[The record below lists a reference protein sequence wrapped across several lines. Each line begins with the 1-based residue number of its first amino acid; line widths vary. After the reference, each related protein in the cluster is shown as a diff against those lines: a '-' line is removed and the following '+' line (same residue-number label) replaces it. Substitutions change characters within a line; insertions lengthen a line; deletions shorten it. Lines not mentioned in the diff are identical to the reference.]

1 MKKLQQ
7 GFTLIELMIVVA
19 IIGILAAIALPAYQ
33 DYIARSQ
40 TTAGLAE
47 IRGGVT
53 AFEELIQ
60 KGTSV
65 LPAVGDIGLTASTPR
80 CDITIGAVLPNN
92 VAGGQ
97 SIACALKGNPRV
109 DAGTITLTRTAA
121 GLWNCSLVGTSDDA
135 KYAPSNCP

>member
-40 TTAGLAE
+40 TTAGLAD

-53 AFEELIQ
+53 AFEELTQ
-60 KGTSV
+60 KGSG
-65 LPAVGDIGLTASTPR
+65 AAASNAAIGLRGTTTRCAITTTP
-80 CDITIGAVLPNN
+80 
-92 VAGGQ
+92 
-97 SIACALKGNPRV
+97 SV
-109 DAGTITLTRTAA
+109 DAGKIQCTLVGNPKVNTKTVILARDAA
-121 GLWNCSLVGTSDDA
+121 TGAWNCTSTVDA
-135 KYAPSNCP
+135 KYKPVGCN